1 MKIFGLFSVALANTD
16 RLEKLKG
23 HRDVFIQLAGN
34 NTDMNDFTKSRITNF
49 LDDLVDQAENASVNC
64 TSSAEDERLFEEE
77 APRAF
82 SSDDVCQLTNDL
94 AKALRSF
101 ARRFTCKESAPKKLF
116 EEKYLKRCKRFEKI
130 VARKAFC
137 GLGM

>member
-1 MKIFGLFSVALANTD
+1 
-16 RLEKLKG
+16 
-23 HRDVFIQLAGN
+23 
-34 NTDMNDFTKSRITNF
+34 MNDFTKSRVTNF
-49 LDDLVDQAENASVNC
+49 LDDLVDQAENASMNC

-82 SSDDVCQLTNDL
+82 SSDDLCQLTNDL
-94 AKALRSF
+94 AKGKLGKCCSYLIRLALRSY
-101 ARRFTCKESAPKKLF
+101 ARRFACKESAPKKLF

-130 VARKAFC
+130 VARKAYC